1 MKTEERPE
9 KIMARMME
17 LRCSAGKLRAKL
29 ELDQFSR
36 KREQTRRMG
45 MERRLL

>member
-9 KIMARMME
+9 KIMAMMME
-17 LRCSAGKLRAKL
+17 FLWAMGKLRARFA
-29 ELDQFSR
+29 LDQFSR
-36 KREQTRRMG
+36 KREQMRRMG